1 MMKSILNSALSGGF
15 RLGLP
20 AGIALVLITNLVVLV
35 GVASNRRGEQTGRL
49 TLSERELHLRRA
61 YDYENS
67 GVSLRLDWGQT
78 HSRKGYDWLTLNK
91 LTELGFDVS
100 IDPDDEGADEFYR
113 YPLPIEAW
121 IVLEFDGPA
130 WQEHLESLRANVQ
143 HHLAKDSI
151 NQDNAWWI
159 QRAQEALAV
168 ADAMGSRLVVIDAG
182 LDSEFLRKRYPQKN
196 RHLVVRSEIG
206 IRRLQSS
213 SGSQIAG
220 YVSAPLVTTI
230 HVPSPY
236 SKILEPLDDT
246 RNQFTRNQLPGPRY
260 EVDLVFG
267 SRSEPWIENLQRTA
281 QGQ

>member
-1 MMKSILNSALSGGF
+1 MMKSILNFALSGGF
-15 RLGLP
+15 RFGLP
-20 AGIALVLITNLVVLV
+20 AGIALVLITNLVVLA

-78 HSRKGYDWLTLNK
+78 HNWKGYGWLTLNK

-100 IDPDDEGADEFYR
+100 VDPDDEEAEEFYR
-113 YPLPIEAW
+113 DPLPIEAW

-143 HHLAKDSI
+143 KYLAEGSI
-151 NQDNAWWI
+151 NEESARRI
-159 QRAQEALAV
+159 QRAQQALAV
-168 ADAMGSRLVVIDAG
+168 AEAMGSRLVVIDAG
-182 LDSEFLRKRYPQKN
+182 LDSESLRKRYPQMN
-196 RHLVVRSEIG
+196 RHLVVRGEIG
-206 IRRLQSS
+206 IRRLWQS

-220 YVSAPLVTTI
+220 YVSTPLITTI

-236 SKILEPLDDT
+236 SKMLEPLDDT
-246 RNQFTRNQLPGPRY
+246 HNQLPGPRY
-260 EVDLVFG
+260 EVDLAFG
-267 SRSEPWIENLQRTA
+267 SRSEPWIEDLQRTA